1 MWATMIHRLWT
12 EGAPRKGR
20 SELSTARPQDDP
32 RCAQLRPA
40 SPHLCPLFGNE
51 MRSVPRKSERH
62 HTKEVGCPGENVG
75 ISGDGAGENH
85 VCPVYRVCTT
95 SGRPQTA
102 LVIHGR
108 RPQAR
113 WIKNAAPPAPE
124 PLIHGIHSPYYYD
137 YT

>member
-12 EGAPRKGR
+12 KRPPHRVG

-32 RCAQLRPA
+32 CCAQLRTA

-51 MRSVPRKSERH
+51 MRSVPRKSERR

-75 ISGDGAGENH
+75 ISGDGAGENQG
-85 VCPVYRVCTT
+85 CPVNRVCTT
-95 SGRPQTA
+95 SGPPQTG

-113 WIKNAAPPAPE
+113 WTENRA
-124 PLIHGIHSPYYYD
+124 
-137 YT
+137 